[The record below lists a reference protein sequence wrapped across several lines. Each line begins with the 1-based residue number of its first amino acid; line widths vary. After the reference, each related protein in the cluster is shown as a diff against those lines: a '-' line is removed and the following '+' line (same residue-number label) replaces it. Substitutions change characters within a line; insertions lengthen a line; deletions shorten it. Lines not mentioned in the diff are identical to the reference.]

1 MGGEPSSRKTPLENV
16 GNARG
21 SNQVCDDV
29 RTMSAST
36 AALNSHVT
44 DHEIVSRV
52 TQSLQCLATG
62 WTTGRSRFD
71 PRQRR
76 KDFSCSLCVQTG
88 CGAHPTSCTMGT
100 GGSFPGG
107 KAWPVRDA
115 DHSLPSS
122 AEVEKE

>member
-1 MGGEPSSRKTPLENV
+1 VGGEPSSRKTPRENV

-21 SNQVCDDV
+21 SNQVCDVDV
-29 RTMSAST
+29 RPMSAST

-44 DHEIVSRV
+44 DHEIVSLV
-52 TQSLQCLATG
+52 TQSLQCLDTG
-62 WTTGRSRFD
+62 WTAGRSRFD

-88 CGAHPTSCTMGT
+88 SGAHPTSFTMGT
-100 GGSFPGG
+100 GV